1 MRAGGRDRVF
11 AIASGLLFVVLGMAG
26 GLFVMGLLIGL
37 PIRAVDPAAPVFPLP
52 EGYGV
57 SVFAWLALAGIGG
70 MAGGAALWR
79 WLMPRLGLVSA
90 ETADAVLR
98 DATLRP
104 RV

>member
-1 MRAGGRDRVF
+1 MSRGERDRFF
-11 AIASGLLFVVLGMAG
+11 AIASGLLFVMLGMAG
-26 GLFVMGLLIGL
+26 GLLVTALLIAL
-37 PIRAVDPAAPVFPLP
+37 LIRAVDPAAPVFPLP

-98 DATLRP
+98 DATLRTK
-104 RV
+104 V